1 MQQLKAKLLA
11 QLAEAIDQLSCKL
24 LNWSLPAGSLPALS

>member
-11 QLAEAIDQLSCKL
+11 QLAEAIDQLFLQTVELSRCP
-24 LNWSLPAGSLPALS
+24 PAACRR